1 VDGVYVQPYFPEPV
15 EVPDNVAQGPFRERL
30 TFIKKMHVAYGLSIL
45 VVILFCHLVPPF
57 FGPWPTLAA
66 MVASLVMLSVTR
78 NFSGGGK
85 RDAYS
90 SLALMIVFLPALGQT
105 LGFAQRS
112 GFPVWI
118 VWVGLG
124 LAVLYAGVSGRDYS
138 YGGQY
143 VLVALVL
150 LLMTIG
156 LVWFTAMPWFLV
168 AEGLLAFLVYFAFV
182 SYNLSC
188 IMRRRTKDEV
198 VAATAD
204 LYRDVLNFI
213 TWFGRVYQ
221 HWKRF
226 RFI

>member
-1 VDGVYVQPYFPEPV
+1 MDGVYVQPYFPEPV
-15 EVPDNVAQGPFRERL
+15 EVPGNVAQGPFRERL
-30 TFIKKMHVAYGLSIL
+30 AFIKKMHVAFGVSVM
-45 VVILFCHLVPPF
+45 VVILFCHVVPPF
-57 FGPWPTLAA
+57 LDLWPTLLA
-66 MVASLVMLSVTR
+66 MAASLILLSVTR

-85 RDAYS
+85 SDAYS
-90 SLALMIVFLPALGQT
+90 SLVLMAVFLPALGQT

-118 VWVGLG
+118 VWIGIG
-124 LAVLYAGVSGRDYS
+124 LAILYAGLSGRDYS

-143 VLVALVL
+143 VLVALTL
-150 LLMTIG
+150 LLMTVG
-156 LVWFTAMPWFLV
+156 LVWLTPMPWFLV
-168 AEGLLAFLVYFAFV
+168 VEGLLAFLVYFAFV

-188 IMRRRTKDEV
+188 IMRRRTKNDLM
-198 VAATAD
+198 AATAD